1 MRMKYGSAFAA
12 ALLSTSISVAA
23 QSPTTAPRPSEPQ
36 GGSHPTTTHPDMKSS
51 MNADEHFVME
61 AATGGMAEVALG
73 KLAGEKASS
82 AKVKEFG
89 QRMVTDH
96 SKANDELKALA
107 AKKNIVLPS
116 SIDAKHQATM
126 DRLSKLSGT
135 AFDRA
140 YVADMLRDH
149 QMDVASFRKEAQSG
163 QDSDVKAW
171 AASTLPTLES
181 HLSAVQALNKQP
193 TQ

>member
-1 MRMKYGSAFAA
+1 MRTRYGSAIAA

-23 QSPTTAPRPSEPQ
+23 QSTQTAPRPSETP
-36 GGSHPTTTHPDMKSS
+36 GGAHPTATHPDMKSS
-51 MNADEHFVME
+51 SNADELFVME

-73 KLAGEKASS
+73 KLASEKASS

-96 SKANDELKALA
+96 TKANDDLKAVA

-149 QMDVASFRKEAQSG
+149 QMDVAAFRKEAQSG
-163 QDSDVKAW
+163 QDPDVKAF

-193 TQ
+193 TH